1 MSDSSSD
8 SNDSGDDRKGSKD
21 LERPRIEVV
30 EEIEGAEERP
40 KSKSEVNEESSSD
53 SDEEND
59 DSSPPKQVSSAVS
72 KVVHKPREEDS
83 SRLKRSRSR
92 DVRKSYSRSKSRDKS
107 LSPGEKRRK
116 RNRDRSPIERRN
128 RSGERRSGS
137 RSPPRRKRDDKSSSP
152 VKDPSPAKEKPPPVA
167 TKKKDDLLTT
177 KTGGAYIPP
186 AKLRL
191 MQQNITDKNSE
202 AYQRLAWE
210 ALKKSINGLINKVNS
225 PNIAVIVRELFA
237 ENIVRGRGLLCQSII
252 QAQTASP
259 TFTHVYAALAAIIN
273 TKFPNIGELLLK
285 RLILNFKRGFKRNDK
300 TRCTSSVRFIGH
312 MVNQQVAHE
321 VLSLEILTLLLENPT
336 DDSAEVAITFLKEV
350 GQKLSEVSPRGIHA
364 IFERLRHVLHESTLD
379 KRTQYMIE
387 VMFQVRKDGF
397 KDNPSIPEELDLVEE
412 DDQFTHMITLDDA
425 TGGEEI
431 LNVFKHDADYVENE
445 NKYGA
450 IKAELLEEDSGGS
463 SGSGSGS
470 DSDSS
475 SDEEEAAKATPIVD
489 ATETNLISL
498 RRTIYLTIQS
508 ALDFEEAVH
517 KMLKL
522 NIKPGQ
528 EGELCHMIIDCCA
541 QQRTYE
547 KFFGLM
553 GQRFCQV
560 TRTYQ
565 EPFSQIF
572 LDTYNTVH
580 RLETGKLR
588 NVAKFYAHLLYTDAI
603 GWSVLSVIK
612 LNEDDTTSSSRIFI
626 KILFQ
631 ELAEFM
637 GLAKLV
643 DRTRDGSMAEAW
655 EGLLPRDNPRDT
667 RFAIN
672 FFTSIGLGGLTEDLR
687 SHLKTAPKPTAV
699 VAPIMRGG
707 QESSESSSDSST
719 DSEEERRKKRKKEKK
734 KARKEQEKRRK
745 KRDASESE
753 DDESYGKKKRRRKRN
768 DSEDEDDRRGDG
780 RRKDHV
786 QDNST
791 GRDER
796 RKETRS
802 RRSRSPESEEDS
814 RRGKRRRSQDKRV
827 RVKSEVESEEEQTQR
842 RGDKRREGSHRRV
855 SNRKER
861 SPDVKRETS
870 PDQPRRGNYERSRS
884 RDRRGRYERSRE
896 RETETRRDSSGSR
909 DRSRMERRRNADK
922 RRSAT
927 PDRRVK
933 NGRGRSIEKR
943 RDRSAS
949 VEKRRQKEKKAMR
962 ERSGSS
968 DRRGRYERSPS
979 GGRKDKFGRDVSGPS
994 PRRTRRSTS
1003 EDSRRG
1009 GRSEDRSPSPIRRRQ
1024 RHERDRSVS
1033 PPRRR

>member
-8 SNDSGDDRKGSKD
+8 S
-21 LERPRIEVV
+21 
-30 EEIEGAEERP
+30 
-40 KSKSEVNEESSSD
+40 SD
-53 SDEEND
+53 STEDRPLGSHQKRTDKEKDEDQIEKSNE
-59 DSSPPKQVSSAVS
+59 KREVSTS
-72 KVVHKPREEDS
+72 REELQ
-83 SRLKRSRSR
+83 SRRSRSR
-92 DVRKSYSRSKSRDKS
+92 DASRKVSRSRSKSRKRSRSTSRERS
-107 LSPGEKRRK
+107 LSPGEKRR
-116 RNRDRSPIERRN
+116 RRN
-128 RSGERRSGS
+128 REKSPLERKS
-137 RSPPRRKRDDKSSSP
+137 KRNDRKSSSP
-152 VKDPSPAKEKPPPVA
+152 NAGRGKRERRSSSRSPGRDKKVRKSTSPKRPEDPGKEAAVTKSS
-167 TKKKDDLLTT
+167 TKKKDELLTT

-186 AKLRL
+186 AKLRM
-191 MQQNITDKNSE
+191 MQQNITDKGSE

-300 TRCTSSVRFIGH
+300 TRCTSSVRFIAH

-431 LNVFKHDADYVENE
+431 LNVFKHDPEYEENE

-450 IKAELLEEDSGGS
+450 IKAELLEEGSGDS
-463 SGSGSGS
+463 SGSESGS

-475 SDEEEAAKATPIVD
+475 DDDEDAAKSAPIVD

-517 KMLKL
+517 KLLKL

-528 EGELCHMIIDCCA
+528 EAELCHMIIDCCA

-565 EPFSQIF
+565 DPFSQIF

-603 GWSVLSVIK
+603 GWAVLSVIK

-643 DRTRDGSMAEAW
+643 ERTRDGSMAEAW

-699 VAPIMRGG
+699 VAPMVRGV
-707 QESSESSSDSST
+707 QESSSSSSSESSSDS
-719 DSEEERRKKRKKEKK
+719 EEERERRKKKKNKK
-734 KARKEQEKRRK
+734 KVKKDKKKRRDK
-745 KRDASESE
+745 SESISESE
-753 DDESYGKKKRRRKRN
+753 DSESNRRRHRMRKSSEREVGEKYERRKR
-768 DSEDEDDRRGDG
+768 DHRGRKGSEARHLSSTDNES
-780 RRKDHV
+780 V
-786 QDNST
+786 QKSK
-791 GRDER
+791 RMPRE
-796 RKETRS
+796 S
-802 RRSRSPESEEDS
+802 RT
-814 RRGKRRRSQDKRV
+814 
-827 RVKSEVESEEEQTQR
+827 RVKSEPRSDDERVRHTR
-842 RGDKRREGSHRRV
+842 RSNEREGKRRERSVDIKVEADGS
-855 SNRKER
+855 K
-861 SPDVKRETS
+861 
-870 PDQPRRGNYERSRS
+870 NYEH
-884 RDRRGRYERSRE
+884 GY
-896 RETETRRDSSGSR
+896 SR
-909 DRSRMERRRNADK
+909 DRS
-922 RRSAT
+922 S
-927 PDRRVK
+927 
-933 NGRGRSIEKR
+933 
-943 RDRSAS
+943 
-949 VEKRRQKEKKAMR
+949 
-962 ERSGSS
+962 
-968 DRRGRYERSPS
+968 Y
-979 GGRKDKFGRDVSGPS
+979 
-994 PRRTRRSTS
+994 
-1003 EDSRRG
+1003 
-1009 GRSEDRSPSPIRRRQ
+1009 RRQ
-1024 RHERDRSVS
+1024 RSRSDEREKGRDYKRNERDRSRSKNRRSKYERDRHEERGRQLSRSRSDERRDKNHAKKYRDKSRSNDTRRLRGRSGSREARRQVRDDSPS
-1033 PPRRR
+1033 PPRRRRGSSNSPSPLRIDRKRRHRSPSTEEVRHRSKRYDSNSPPRRR

>member
-8 SNDSGDDRKGSKD
+8 SSDSGDEASPVKGKVRVRHDSSDESGKEDSKQIGPESGD
-21 LERPRIEVV
+21 TIKETDIEKKQG
-30 EEIEGAEERP
+30 EKEKSESGDE
-40 KSKSEVNEESSSD
+40 KSKTGVEKETSVSVERREVKRSKSRSNSMPRKKKSDDESRIDRSRSKSKTKRERSRSRSKNKKERSRSRSKNKSSRRERSESRSKRKRSDSRSRRSSSRTRRG
-53 SDEEND
+53 SRGRSN
-59 DSSPPKQVSSAVS
+59 S
-72 KVVHKPREEDS
+72 KGRRDRSRSHGKRRKSGSRE
-83 SRLKRSRSR
+83 RKRSRSNEK
-92 DVRKSYSRSKSRDKS
+92 RKRSRSTSK
-107 LSPGEKRRK
+107 P
-116 RNRDRSPIERRN
+116 
-128 RSGERRSGS
+128 
-137 RSPPRRKRDDKSSSP
+137 P
-152 VKDPSPAKEKPPPVA
+152 VKNA
-167 TKKKDDLLTT
+167 TAAPKKRKDDLLTT

-186 AKLRL
+186 AKLRM
-191 MQQNITDKNSE
+191 MQQNITDKSSE
-202 AYQRLAWE
+202 AFQRLAWE

-273 TKFPNIGELLLK
+273 TKFPNVGELLLK

-431 LNVFKHDADYVENE
+431 LNVFKHDPSYEENE
-445 NKYGA
+445 KKYGA
-450 IKAELLEEDSGGS
+450 IKAELLEEDSDG
-463 SGSGSGS
+463 GSGSGS
-470 DSDSS
+470 DSGSDSDDE
-475 SDEEEAAKATPIVD
+475 DEEGETKAETIVD
-489 ATETNLISL
+489 ATETNLIGL

-517 KMLKL
+517 KLLKL

-528 EGELCHMIIDCCA
+528 EHELCHMIIDCCA

-560 TRTYQ
+560 TKTYQ
-565 EPFSQIF
+565 EPFSKIF

-588 NVAKFYAHLLYTDAI
+588 NVAKFYSHLLYTDAI
-603 GWSVLSVIK
+603 MWEVLSVIK

-637 GLAKLV
+637 GLPKLV
-643 DRTRDGSMAEAW
+643 DRSRDPSLQEAW

-687 SHLKTAPKPTAV
+687 THLKTAPKPTAV
-699 VAPIMRGG
+699 VPPMVRQAVSG
-707 QESSESSSDSST
+707 SSSSSSSSDSGSSSS
-719 DSEEERRKKRKKEKK
+719 DSEEEMQKKRKKKKKDRIETKADTDNRNRTRRDSGSRDVRKEKK
-734 KARKEQEKRRK
+734 RSLSREIKREK
-745 KRDASESE
+745 SQSL
-753 DDESYGKKKRRRKRN
+753 
-768 DSEDEDDRRGDG
+768 DG
-780 RRKDHV
+780 RRKNQHNRKRSKSHDKRR
-786 QDNST
+786 DRYDRNRRDKSASASPDRRRERST
-791 GRDER
+791 GRE
-796 RKETRS
+796 
-802 RRSRSPESEEDS
+802 
-814 RRGKRRRSQDKRV
+814 
-827 RVKSEVESEEEQTQR
+827 R
-842 RGDKRREGSHRRV
+842 RGDKDKS
-855 SNRKER
+855 S
-861 SPDVKRETS
+861 SPVKR
-870 PDQPRRGNYERSRS
+870 QG
-884 RDRRGRYERSRE
+884 
-896 RETETRRDSSGSR
+896 R
-909 DRSRMERRRNADK
+909 DRSP
-922 RRSAT
+922 S
-927 PDRRVK
+927 V
-933 NGRGRSIEKR
+933 EKR
-943 RDRSAS
+943 RDRSN
-949 VEKRRQKEKKAMR
+949 EN
-962 ERSGSS
+962 
-968 DRRGRYERSPS
+968 
-979 GGRKDKFGRDVSGPS
+979 
-994 PRRTRRSTS
+994 RRSATP
-1003 EDSRRG
+1003 E
-1009 GRSEDRSPSPIRRRQ
+1009 RRR
-1024 RHERDRSVS
+1024 RNYDRNRSVS
-1033 PPRRR
+1033 RDDRKRRH